1 MQKNQYFPLALLA
14 VAILSGCSS
23 TSAPQNAALSSAH
36 SSYNSAR
43 SNPDVASLAALELK
57 EARDTLSKADD
68 AFSKGQGADTVNH
81 LSYMAN
87 QQVGIAQ
94 ETAKRKTAELAV
106 ANASAKRTEVR
117 LEART
122 AEADAAKRQVA
133 IAQQT
138 ADRQAAELAAADT
151 NAQRDRV
158 SLEAKTAEADAAKQQ
173 VEFVSEIADAQA
185 AELAAADANAQR
197 DRASLETKT
206 AEADAAKQ
214 QAAIAQQ
221 TADQQAAALADARA
235 NAERDQALIA
245 QQEMQLKELNA
256 KKTER
261 GLVITLGDVLFN
273 TNKAQLK
280 SGGIYNVQKLADF
293 LKQYPQHK
301 VLVEGHTDSTGSGS
315 LNQELSDRRANAVR
329 TALIDKGISS
339 DRVTTRGY
347 GEAYP
352 IAGNDTAAGRQLN
365 RRVEIILSDDKGNIA
380 PR

>member
-1 MQKNQYFPLALLA
+1 MQTKQYFPLALIA
-14 VAILSGCSS
+14 VAILSGCGSS
-23 TSAPQNAALSSAH
+23 SPPQNAALTAAH

-43 SNPDVASLAALELK
+43 SNPNVTSLAALELK
-57 EARDTLSKADD
+57 EAGDTLIKADD
-68 AFSKGQGADTVNH
+68 AFSKGQGVDAVNH

-122 AEADAAKRQVA
+122 AEADAAKRQVM
-133 IAQQT
+133 IAKEK
-138 ADRQAAELAAADT
+138 AEGQAADLAAAD
-151 NAQRDRV
+151 
-158 SLEAKTAEADAAKQQ
+158 
-173 VEFVSEIADAQA
+173 

-197 DRASLETKT
+197 DRTRLEAKT
-206 AEADAAKQ
+206 AEIDAAKK
-214 QAAIAQQ
+214 QAEIAQQ

-245 QQEMQLKELNA
+245 QQELQLKELNA

-280 SGGIYNVQKLADF
+280 SGGIRNVQKLADF
-293 LKQYPQHK
+293 LKQYPKHV
-301 VLVEGHTDSTGSGS
+301 VLVEGHTDSTGSDS

-329 TALIDKGISS
+329 TALIDKGIGG

-352 IAGNDTAAGRQLN
+352 IAGNDTPAGRQLN
-365 RRVEIILSDDKGNIA
+365 RRVEIILSDSNGNIA